1 MSTGVFCLIRGVV
14 TVAALFG
21 LAACGSTPLPP
32 YEPPLA
38 RTSFQNVRT
47 TAYTHT
53 ESDHLAYGNHNALGG
68 TLRAAGAPSGVGE
81 VDSELAA
88 SGNYFPTRPA
98 SGVASDATT
107 TSDEARRAAFLN
119 ARSGNVPVAPAIRV
133 ANTQSAQGVPLN
145 RANDPLSTG
154 AVYGSAAADWSRWP
168 AGTTFRIIPTGQ
180 LYKVDDYGFALSGR
194 NTIDLY
200 MPSKATMN
208 QWGVKTVQI
217 QILQWGDDK
226 ESLRRLRSHQNY
238 RHIRRMVLELEGKPK
253 AAAKVH

>member
-1 MSTGVFCLIRGVV
+1 MSARVFCLIRSVI
-14 TVAALFG
+14 TVAALLG

-32 YEPPLA
+32 YEPPIA

-68 TLRAAGAPSGVGE
+68 TLRVAGPPSGPVGI
-81 VDSELAA
+81 DSETAD
-88 SGNYFPTRPA
+88 SGNYFPAPAAMRPGA
-98 SGVASDATT
+98 AVT
-107 TSDEARRAAFLN
+107 TSTEDARRQAFLN

-133 ANTQSAQGVPLN
+133 ANTQSARGRSGNP
-145 RANDPLSTG
+145 ANDPLSTG

-180 LYKVDDYGFALSGR
+180 LYKVDDYGFALAGR

-208 QWGVKTVQI
+208 QWGVRTVQI

-226 ESLRRLRSHQNY
+226 ESLRRLRPHQNY